1 MYLFITTSIM
11 SEFYLFFSL
20 SIDNTPYRNGSI
32 AQDLG
37 SSRLWQPPQIVHC

>member
-11 SEFYLFFSL
+11 TEFFFSL
-20 SIDNTPYRNGSI
+20 SIDTTPYRNGSI

-37 SSRLWQPPQIVHC
+37 SSRLWQPPEIVHC